1 MLTKYAL
8 VAVIVLCLTVL
19 GFTLLV
25 GDSLCEFTVKERNI
39 EFRLFSLTN
48 RRSSRCA
55 GSNPRIS
62 GCQVWMVR
70 HLLYTFARSQQWLR
84 ANRTG
89 YCQLIVLAQ
98 RDDSLFFYL
107 PVHSKLLILSTNDDL
122 LFIPV
127 NYLIIQKTLNCL

>member
-39 EFRLFSLTN
+39 ELRLFSLTN

-62 GCQVWMVR
+62 GCQVRVVR
-70 HLLYTFARSQQWLR
+70 HLLYTFARGQ
-84 ANRTG
+84 
-89 YCQLIVLAQ
+89 
-98 RDDSLFFYL
+98 
-107 PVHSKLLILSTNDDL
+107 
-122 LFIPV
+122 
-127 NYLIIQKTLNCL
+127 